1 VHICLRFSSLVC
13 TKLKNPHKRSAVVH
27 SSVSSRLKGRRL
39 YAILTAA
46 LLLAAAAAAYWMTL
60 KGSEHERSGGLKVAV
75 TFPSLKPDVELL
87 ACEGDTV
94 VSIAPP
100 GVDPHEYQLAPSD
113 VEVLRSSDLII
124 STGHAP
130 FEARIADLV
139 AKGEVKAEL
148 VEVPSVP
155 GIKLLTNP
163 ATGQENLHWPIY
175 DPANYL
181 AFVKRTA
188 DAMAGLRPS
197 CAQAYRERA
206 AAIERELDS
215 LLSRAPKINATAVGY
230 SPEVQYAVE
239 WAGVKVSYLL
249 VKEHDLPATPED
261 IAAADRALAEGR
273 ALLVVSVKGAE
284 SMPLGAK
291 AEELAR
297 KYGRPIVYVPSPL
310 EVSSTLEKLN
320 ATIAELSRAAQQLRG

>member
-1 VHICLRFSSLVC
+1 VC
-13 TKLKNPHKRSAVVH
+13 TKLKSSGASERVVH
-27 SSVSSRLKGRRL
+27 GAVAGGLRGWRL
-39 YAILTAA
+39 YAA
-46 LLLAAAAAAYWMTL
+46 LAVAVAVAAAAWWSTL
-60 KGSEHERSGGLKVAV
+60 GGREREGGGLRIAV

-94 VSIAPP
+94 VSVAPP
-100 GVDPHEYQLAPSD
+100 GVDPHDYQLAPRD
-113 VEVLRSSDLII
+113 VEELRGSDLIV

-130 FEARIADLV
+130 FEARIAELV
-139 AKGEVKAEL
+139 ARGELKAKL

-163 ATGQENLHWPIY
+163 ATGRENLHWPIY
-175 DPANYL
+175 DPSNYL
-181 AFVKRTA
+181 AFIKHLAGV
-188 DAMAGLRPS
+188 MAELRPS

-206 AAIERELDS
+206 AAIERELGS
-215 LLSRAPKINATAVGY
+215 LLSRAPKIDAAAVGY
-230 SPEVQYAVE
+230 SPVVQYAVE

-249 VKEHDLPATPED
+249 VKEHELPATPED

-284 SMPLGAK
+284 GTPLGAK

-297 KYGRPIVYVPSPL
+297 KYGRPIIYVPSPL